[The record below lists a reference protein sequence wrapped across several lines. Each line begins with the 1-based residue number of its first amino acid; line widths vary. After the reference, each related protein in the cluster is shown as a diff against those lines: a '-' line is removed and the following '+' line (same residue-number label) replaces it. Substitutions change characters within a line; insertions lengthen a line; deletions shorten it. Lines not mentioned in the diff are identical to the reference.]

1 MLRAFA
7 MMVWLMEV
15 LEICGSCHF
24 GKSYLLPEQFVC
36 GDIWSR
42 RIEARAVQSPYK
54 NKAPGAIGVVPQ
66 PSYMICGTERI
77 IIGRLYC
84 IED

>member
-1 MLRAFA
+1 MLCAFA

-42 RIEARAVQSPYK
+42 MRRIQARTVQSPYK
-54 NKAPGAIGVVPQ
+54 NKAPGATGVILGVS
-66 PSYMICGTERI
+66 PSLLIRI
-77 IIGRLYC
+77 RI
-84 IED
+84 